1 MSLSTSFLLEEL
13 QRVAKR
19 WASQENARLIQ
30 NLRQIEREY
39 RLVCVLAEKDLSW
52 LYHYL
57 DKLQRVEEEY
67 GSFRVFSD
75 NNHLLQTANRIQ
87 QGCYS
92 FRIFVDSYLCFHA
105 NKYPSLEGPD
115 VTSSLY
121 AIEDKCQ
128 SFYTVLN
135 RYNFIEEYHLLG
147 TLKRIEEDL
156 GSARVFSDQYLS
168 KSSHLL
174 QTLLQTE
181 AECYPFCEFLAELQS
196 KKSDLLQSLQHIEH
210 VWGSFRK
217 YSDELQSKI
226 SNVLETTGR
235 FGEECGSFL
244 VFLETYLSAKDSVQR
259 LEDGWAFPV
268 DQFMVLERDLKFL
281 RIILNLQ
288 TLEGEPNV
296 LKQARALIKRTE
308 RDIVHIGLANPI
320 YEMLHIRRE
329 FHETKSAIRRTRY
342 SFPEM
347 SFVIST
353 DMYGFVIPHFVM
365 EFIDTVVENLS
376 DLLKYN
382 DPSSLLCIGEA
393 MMGQIEKALE
403 GLKFLRSFLCF
414 VSDRCIKPQRQYT
427 FLNHILQVAW
437 HTTMLAWLYL
447 PSNQGYEDYPPDE
460 INSLFSVL
468 RHERIQPID
477 PSVCKIYIGVLQALK
492 LVQSQWYPDIQIKYT
507 VDCEVGFVD
516 TLLHSLKELPVP
528 SNFTAIK
535 KTLQEMLNFLKTNL
549 INLPVR
555 ALVFLLQ
562 YINSVIVDVGL
573 LVYSLNYKE
582 NDKEDETLGEANQV
596 LVLDFPGRIQSMQA
610 MIYLISRKLFLFQY
624 GIDEQGT
631 ADFTVDILMDLLC
644 HYSNSISF
652 IKSQL
657 QKTQKEFMCF
667 QVVVEQDD
675 RCSQFATR
683 VIDLERKLEYVTS
696 ISIDESFPD
705 WCLLLWILHTG
716 ADIRL
721 LMAEVAEILEKNVL
735 DLVLH
740 NTKDAD
746 IAHSSSQHA
755 RNPAKNEEM
764 VGHMDVMDELRGKLT
779 EGSSSLDVISIVGMP
794 GVGKTTLANNL
805 YFDQSVVFRF
815 DIRAQCCVSQEYSRK
830 GLLLSLLGDIT
841 ENTTKLEGESEDVLA
856 DKLRKLLM
864 FKRYL
869 IFIDDIWEA
878 SVWDDLNLCFCNA
891 NNGSRIILTTRH
903 YDVASYAKHVSDPL
917 VLRLLSNEESWILLQ
932 NKVFNT
938 ETCPLALEDVG
949 KSIAQKC
956 GGLPLSIVLVAGIL
970 AKMEKERHQWEQVTT
985 KLSQHIQDL
994 SEHTID
1000 LSYQD
1005 LPHHLRTCFLYFAVF
1020 SEDEEIQ
1027 VSKLTWLWISE
1038 GFVKT
1043 HMEKLLEDIAED
1055 YMDNLVERN
1064 LVMVSK
1070 RSFDGKI
1077 KACHIHDLL
1086 LEFCR
1091 KKAELNNFVQRIKGN
1106 EVFHPSHVFP
1116 PKYKTPRRLSLQS
1129 QCNNVEKWCLWFSH
1143 VKSFQFRE
1151 ARKIAFSLI
1160 DRASSIFNSFK
1171 FLRVLDLEFTI
1182 IDFLPQELTLL
1193 RYLIFRTN
1201 KDMLLLPAN
1210 LWNLETL
1217 IVQGMNGRVSL
1228 PDTIWKMVKLRHLHI
1243 YDQASFT
1250 LNSTQEISESTSK
1263 MDDLQTLASAYFSC
1277 MDNADKILA
1286 KMPNLR
1292 KLRCEVL
1299 KFTGSFTAF
1308 MNLAKL
1314 KMLKISSGPTFTLIN
1329 QLKIPSHLKKLT
1341 LSNFRI
1347 NLNEVTT
1354 LSNLQVLK
1362 LLGVTI
1368 SSNTWVVNDGQ
1379 FGKLKCL
1386 KLENLSFSEWDVSDD
1401 AFPCLEHLVLKR
1413 CRYLEGIP
1421 SCFGYMSSLKSIEV
1435 KSCKG
1440 SLAESATVIK
1450 EMQVEEMGYS
1460 AFEVFIHK

>member
-1 MSLSTSFLLEEL
+1 MSLDTFYLLEEL
-13 QRVAKR
+13 QCVAKR

-226 SNVLETTGR
+226 SNVLETTGS

-244 VFLETYLSAKDSVQR
+244 VFLETYLSAEDSVQR
-259 LEDGWAFPV
+259 LEYGWAFPV
-268 DQFMVLERDLKFL
+268 DQFMVLKRDFKFL

-288 TLEGEPNV
+288 NLKDEPNV
-296 LKQARALIKRTE
+296 LKQARALIQRTE
-308 RDIVHIGLANPI
+308 RNIVHIGRANPI
-320 YEMLHIRRE
+320 YEMRHIRRE
-329 FHETKSAIRRTRY
+329 FHETKSKIRRTRY

-347 SFVIST
+347 SFQLFT
-353 DMYGFVIPHFVM
+353 DMYGIVIPHFVM

-414 VSDRCIKPQRQYT
+414 VSDRCIEPQRIY
-427 FLNHILQVAW
+427 
-437 HTTMLAWLYL
+437 
-447 PSNQGYEDYPPDE
+447 
-460 INSLFSVL
+460 FSQPHFTSEL
-468 RHERIQPID
+468 RRERIQPID
-477 PSVCKIYIGVLQALK
+477 PSICKIYIGVLQALK
-492 LVQSQWYPDIQIKYT
+492 LVQSQWYPVIQIKYI

-535 KTLQEMLNFLKTNL
+535 KTLQEMLNFLKTNI

-555 ALVFLLQ
+555 ALVFHLQ

-675 RCSQFATR
+675 RCRQFATR

-696 ISIDESFPD
+696 SSIDESFPD
-705 WCLLLWILHTG
+705 WCLVLWILHTG

-878 SVWDDLNLCFCNA
+878 SVWDDLNFCFRNA

-903 YDVASYAKHVSDPL
+903 YDIASYAKHVSDPL

-970 AKMEKERHQWEQVTT
+970 AKMEKERHRWEQVTT

-1077 KACHIHDLL
+1077 KACHIHDL
-1086 LEFCR
+1086 
-1091 KKAELNNFVQRIKGN
+1091 IKGN
-1106 EVFHPSHVFP
+1106 EVFHLSHVFP
-1116 PKYKTPRRLSLQS
+1116 PKYKTPQCLSLQS

-1160 DRASSIFNSFK
+1160 DHASYIFNSFK

-1193 RYLIFRTN
+1193 RYLVFRTA

-1243 YDQASFT
+1243 YDQAFFT

>member
-1 MSLSTSFLLEEL
+1 MSLNRSHLFEEL
-13 QRVAKR
+13 QCVAKK

-39 RLVCVLAEKDLSW
+39 SSVCKVAEKDLSW
-52 LYHYL
+52 LNHYL
-57 DKLQRVEEEY
+57 DELQRVEEKY
-67 GSFRVFSD
+67 GFSD

-87 QGCYS
+87 QVCCS
-92 FRIFVDSYLCFHA
+92 FRNFV
-105 NKYPSLEGPD
+105 EGPD

-121 AIEDKCQ
+121 AIEDKCK

-174 QTLLQTE
+174 QTLLQTQKK
-181 AECYPFCEFLAELQS
+181 CYPFCEFLAELQS
-196 KKSDLLQSLQHIEH
+196 KKSDLLQSLQHIEQ

-226 SNVLETTGR
+226 SNFLETTAR

-244 VFLETYLSAKDSVQR
+244 VFLETYLSAEDSVQR
-259 LEDGWAFPV
+259 LEYGWAFPV
-268 DQFMVLERDLKFL
+268 DQFMVLKRDFKFL
-281 RIILNLQ
+281 GIILNLQ
-288 TLEGEPNV
+288 NLKDEPNV
-296 LKQARALIKRTE
+296 LKQVRALIQRTE
-308 RDIVHIGLANPI
+308 RAIVHIGRANPI
-320 YEMLHIRRE
+320 YEMHRIRRE
-329 FHETKSAIRRTRY
+329 FHETKSEIRRTRY

-347 SFVIST
+347 SFQLFT
-353 DMYGFVIPHFVM
+353 NMYGIVIPHFVM

-382 DPSSLLCIGEA
+382 DPSSLLCIGKA

-414 VSDRCIKPQRQYT
+414 VSDRCIEPQRQYT

-447 PSNQGYEDYPPDE
+447 PFAQGYEDYPPDE
-460 INSLFSVL
+460 INSLFSEL
-468 RHERIQPID
+468 RRERIQPID
-477 PSVCKIYIGVLQALK
+477 PSICKIYIGVLQALK
-492 LVQSQWYPDIQIKYT
+492 LVQSQWYPVIQIKYI

-555 ALVFLLQ
+555 ALVFHLQ

-573 LVYSLNYKE
+573 LVYSLNYE

-675 RCSQFATR
+675 RCRQFATR

-696 ISIDESFPD
+696 SSIEESFPD
-705 WCLLLWILHTG
+705 WCLFLWILHIG

-735 DLVLH
+735 DLVLP

-746 IAHSSSQHA
+746 IAHSSSQHS

-805 YFDQSVVFRF
+805 YFDQSVIFRF
-815 DIRAQCCVSQEYSRK
+815 DIRAQCCLSQEYSRK

-878 SVWDDLNLCFCNA
+878 SVWDDLNLCFRNA

-970 AKMEKERHQWEQVTT
+970 AKMEKERHRWEQVTT

-1160 DRASSIFNSFK
+1160 DHASYIFNSFK

-1193 RYLIFRTN
+1193 RYLVFRTT

-1243 YDQASFT
+1243 YDQAFFT

-1354 LSNLQVLK
+1354 LSNLQNGMSQMMPFHAL
-1362 LLGVTI
+1362 
-1368 SSNTWVVNDGQ
+1368 NTW
-1379 FGKLKCL
+1379 F
-1386 KLENLSFSEWDVSDD
+1386 
-1401 AFPCLEHLVLKR
+1401 
-1413 CRYLEGIP
+1413 
-1421 SCFGYMSSLKSIEV
+1421 
-1435 KSCKG
+1435 
-1440 SLAESATVIK
+1440 
-1450 EMQVEEMGYS
+1450 
-1460 AFEVFIHK
+1460 